1 MWAEKRMDKEDANV
15 VATFDDIDTNEDGY
29 IDKDELYAFI
39 RDQRALHSEL
49 FRPELIDNPKTEK
62 LTKEKLWEEVEAAF
76 NMYDLN

>member
-1 MWAEKRMDKEDANV
+1 MWAEKRMDKEDADV
-15 VATFDDIDTNEDGY
+15 VATFDDIDMNEDGY

-49 FRPELIDNPKTEK
+49 FKPELMNNPKTEK
-62 LTKEKLWEEVEAAF
+62 LTKKNLWEEVETAF